1 MSEKEKG
8 KTVLYGIR
16 RTEWFSY
23 DHEPEHGFDSIDLYL
38 NQIIYDVGEEQRTAD
53 EINSAFGLTVEDDSF
68 DTLPPKKQMSDVIET
83 LKDFGLYKASAS
95 EPNCQ
100 AVSAVRWN
108 RDESTLLP
116 VAFATLSE
124 AMEYMKGRILSE
136 RNAGVEYEIAEIEAC
151 GLLADLVS
159 SAPVDIQKK

>member
-1 MSEKEKG
+1 MSEKEK
-8 KTVLYGIR
+8 TALYGIR

-38 NQIIYDVGEEQRTAD
+38 NQIIYDVGEERRTAD
-53 EINSAFGLTVEDDSF
+53 EINSAFGLTVEDDDF
-68 DTLPPKKQMSDVIET
+68 DMFTPEDQMKDVIET
-83 LKDFGLYKASAS
+83 LKEFGLYKASVS

-100 AVSAVRWN
+100 STSVVKWN
-108 RDESTLLP
+108 KSESTLLP

-159 SAPVDIQKK
+159 SAPIEIQKK

>member
-8 KTVLYGIR
+8 KTMLYGIR

-23 DHEPEHGFDSIDLYL
+23 DHELEHGFDSIDLYL
-38 NQIIYDVGEEQRTAD
+38 NQIIYDVGEERKTAD

-68 DTLPPKKQMSDVIET
+68 DTLPPRKQMSDIIET
-83 LKDFGLYKASAS
+83 LKDFDLYKASVS
-95 EPNCQ
+95 GPDCQ
-100 AVSAVRWN
+100 AASVVRWN
-108 RDESTLLP
+108 RNESTLLL

-124 AMEYMKGRILSE
+124 AMEYMKGCILSE

-159 SAPVDIQKK
+159 SARR